1 MSLNKGEIGA
11 TIYADFGSD
20 ISAAT
25 SIKMILEPE
34 VGTAK
39 EFTAVL
45 GASDIT
51 VDNTDYTAN
60 EYAYFTTTKENDLD
74 YIGRWR
80 KKLEV
85 TFSSSSVLQSDY
97 SKFRVLS

>member
-1 MSLNKGEIGA
+1 MSFNKGEIGA
-11 TIYADFGSD
+11 TVYAAFGSD
-20 ISAAT
+20 ISTAT

-34 VGTAK
+34 AGTAK

-45 GASDIT
+45 GTSDIT
-51 VDNTDYTAN
+51 VDNINYSAN

-80 KKLEV
+80 KKLV
-85 TFSSSSVLQSDY
+85 ATFSASSVLQSDY